1 MSTTLAGRTDKTGS
15 DARVGRL
22 DTMARPKLPGDLT
35 WPKLLGTSIAAV
47 VAAWLGG
54 HLGLGGT
61 LSGIAIGSLIATFS
75 TSFFTTT
82 IDKTHQVIPTVLVR
96 TDRGTVIETGAD
108 HDVAVENAGDT
119 TVFPAQPGQ
128 PEPPSITA
136 DHKAPSRWSQIHWK
150 SVAIASLLTIAV
162 TIVAISLYESAVGR
176 TWGSNEPGTTIGNT
190 VHGGHPVFVPSPT
203 PTATPT
209 PTDEPSESPTPS
221 EEPSESPTPTTSPS
235 PTPTPTATDCPT
247 ATASPLAG
255 PSPEPSSTD
264 CPTPTP
270 TPSDDGGGLLR

>member
-1 MSTTLAGRTDKTGS
+1 
-15 DARVGRL
+15 
-22 DTMARPKLPGDLT
+22 MAAPKLPGDLT

-96 TDRGTVIETGAD
+96 TDRGTVIETGSD
-108 HDVAVENAGDT
+108 QDVTVEDGDRT
-119 TVFPAQPGQ
+119 TVLPAQSHP
-128 PEPPSITA
+128 PEPPSVTP
-136 DHKAPSRWSQIHWK
+136 DHKAPSRWSQIQWK

-162 TIVAISLYESAVGR
+162 TLVAISLYESAVGR

-190 VHGGHPVFVPSPT
+190 VHGGRPVFVPSPT
-203 PTATPT
+203 PTPTPT
-209 PTDEPSESPTPS
+209 PKDEPSESPTPS
-221 EEPSESPTPTTSPS
+221 EEPSESPTPTTSAS
-235 PTPTPTATDCPT
+235 PTPTATATDCPT
-247 ATASPLAG
+247 TTASPPDQ
-255 PSPEPSSTD
+255 PSPGASSSA
-264 CPTPTP
+264 CPTPT
-270 TPSDDGGGLLR
+270 TSPSEGTGLLR

>member
-1 MSTTLAGRTDKTGS
+1 
-15 DARVGRL
+15 
-22 DTMARPKLPGDLT
+22 MAAPKLPGDLT

-96 TDRGTVIETGAD
+96 TDRGTVIEGRGDQDAAGEDGGHT
-108 HDVAVENAGDT
+108 AVL
-119 TVFPAQPGQ
+119 PAQSEPQ
-128 PEPPSITA
+128 VPPSVTW
-136 DHKAPSRWSQIHWK
+136 DRKAPSRWSQIHWK
-150 SVAIASLLTIAV
+150 SVAIASLLTIGV
-162 TIVAISLYESAVGR
+162 TLVAISLYESAVGR

-221 EEPSESPTPTTSPS
+221 EEPSASPTPTTSGS
-235 PTPTPTATDCPT
+235 PTPTVTPSDCPT
-247 ATASPLAG
+247 ATASPSDQ
-255 PSPEPSSTD
+255 PSPGASSSA
-264 CPTPTP
+264 CPTPTAS
-270 TPSDDGGGLLR
+270 PSEGTGLLR

>member
-1 MSTTLAGRTDKTGS
+1 
-15 DARVGRL
+15 
-22 DTMARPKLPGDLT
+22 MAAPQLPGDLT

-96 TDRGTVIETGAD
+96 TDRGTVIEAHSD
-108 HDVAVENAGDT
+108 QDVAVEGGDRT
-119 TVFPAQPGQ
+119 AVLPAQSHP
-128 PEPPSITA
+128 PEPPSVTP
-136 DHKAPSRWSQIHWK
+136 DHKAPSRWSQVHWK

-162 TIVAISLYESAVGR
+162 TLVAISLYESAVGR

-209 PTDEPSESPTPS
+209 PTN
-221 EEPSESPTPTTSPS
+221 EPSESPTPTEEPSVTPTPTTSA
-235 PTPTPTATDCPT
+235 TPTPTAT
-247 ATASPLAG
+247 A
-255 PSPEPSSTD
+255 TD
-264 CPTPTP
+264 CPTPTAS
-270 TPSDDGGGLLR
+270 PSGEPSPGATSSDCPSPSTSPGEDTGLLR

>member
-1 MSTTLAGRTDKTGS
+1 
-15 DARVGRL
+15 
-22 DTMARPKLPGDLT
+22 MAAPKLPGDLT

-119 TVFPAQPGQ
+119 TILPAQSE
-128 PEPPSITA
+128 PEVPPSVTS

-150 SVAIASLLTIAV
+150 SVAIASLLTIGV
-162 TIVAISLYESAVGR
+162 TLVAISLYESAVGR

-203 PTATPT
+203 ATPT

-221 EEPSESPTPTTSPS
+221 GEPSESPTPTTSA
-235 PTPTPTATDCPT
+235 TPTPTATPSDCPT
-247 ATASPLAG
+247 ATASPSDQ
-255 PSPEPSSTD
+255 PSPGASSSA
-264 CPTPTP
+264 CPTPT
-270 TPSDDGGGLLR
+270 TSPSEGTGLLR